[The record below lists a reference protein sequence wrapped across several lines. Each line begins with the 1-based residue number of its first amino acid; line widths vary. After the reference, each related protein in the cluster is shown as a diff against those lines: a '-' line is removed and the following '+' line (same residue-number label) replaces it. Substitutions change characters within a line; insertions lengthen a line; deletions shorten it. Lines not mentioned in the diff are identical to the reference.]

1 MKILKKKTENGL
13 KTTESF
19 IGESLEDKVR
29 RTMLTNAPIEAIS
42 PMVYTER
49 KEGVRKDTDIR
60 TDRWE
65 VAQSAMETIT
75 MGARTKRAEKT
86 EKTEQK
92 TSSEAPSQK

>member
-1 MKILKKKTENGL
+1 MKIRKIKTENGL

-29 RTMLTNAPIEAIS
+29 RTMLSGAPIEAIS

-65 VAQSAMETIT
+65 VAQNAMGTIT
-75 MGARTKRAEKT
+75 QGARQKRAERL
-86 EKTEQK
+86 
-92 TSSEAPSQK
+92 SSEAPSQK